1 MNEFDE
7 FDELLNIEVRDQWAE
22 IVDRAE
28 TRHDEFATSGN
39 RNAALS
45 QRRNGVLVLGAA
57 AAIVALLA
65 GLLLVDRTPDEVV
78 VTPATEPTS
87 TEPAAA
93 DSVPAQSPTTTLP
106 VASSIDCGSQTALA
120 EIGDLFRSG
129 QPTYDYTAA
138 RDVAE
143 LVDWSEVVV
152 TGTISSVQRQQG
164 GLETYTVFDV
174 ADVEV
179 LAGSGEVESFVTNS
193 VWPFFDEPDPLG
205 EPVALDGVRF
215 VAFLIP
221 LELNSAPSRWLPK
234 VDGFAFDCDALP
246 TESIAG
252 LPPDAAG
259 LSVRA
264 IVDLVRSPSEGQ
276 SIMRPVFPPD
286 VCAAT
291 SARGTGLPLTN
302 DATFFARPSDNPI
315 AIQIIG
321 TDDTTPAAP
330 FAWVQR
336 SFGDNRAV
344 RELRVFDNGN
354 GEASWDIGDGSQ
366 GYLRTRGLDETAI
379 REILDALTPLPAD
392 SVFPGFSMESDRW
405 ESLHETMNTDLTV
418 IGARSECQVQ
428 GVEPQTA
435 GVTLQYTVFAVDGDP
450 ILRYGAVIDRPLP
463 LDVAVVGQ
471 TVIIVSGFDDPA
483 APNATQVTN
492 ADPNEWQDLL
502 GRPTSDEQLLEVPPE
517 TVP

>member
-1 MNEFDE
+1 MNEFNE
-7 FDELLNIEVRDQWAE
+7 FDELLNIEVSDQWAE
-22 IVDRAE
+22 IIDRAE
-28 TRHDEFATSGN
+28 TPDDETATSGS
-39 RNAALS
+39 RTATLA

-57 AAIVALLA
+57 AAIAALLA
-65 GLLLVDRTPDEVV
+65 GFLIIDRTPDEVV
-78 VTPATEPTS
+78 VTPATEPTN
-87 TEPAAA
+87 TEPSAP
-93 DSVPAQSPTTTLP
+93 DSPPAQSPTTASP
-106 VASSIDCGSQTALA
+106 VASIMDCGSQTALG

-143 LVDWSEVVV
+143 LVEWSEVVV
-152 TGTISSVQRQQG
+152 TGTIASVQRQQG

-193 VWPFFDEPDPLG
+193 VWPFLDEPDPLG
-205 EPVALDGVRF
+205 EPVAIDGVRF

-221 LELNSAPSRWLPK
+221 LDLNSAPSRWQPK
-234 VDGFAFDCDALP
+234 VDGFAFDCDGLP
-246 TESIAG
+246 AESLAG
-252 LPPDAAG
+252 LPPDATG
-259 LSVRA
+259 LSVDA
-264 IVDLVRSPSEGQ
+264 IVDLVRSQTESQ
-276 SIMRPVFPPD
+276 SITRPVFPPT

-321 TDDTTPAAP
+321 TDQTTPAEP

-336 SFGDNRAV
+336 SFGDNRDV
-344 RELRVFDNGN
+344 RDLRVYDNGN

-366 GYLRTRGLDETAI
+366 GYIRTRGLEESAI
-379 REILDALTPLPAD
+379 REILDSLTPVPAD
-392 SVFPGFSMESDRW
+392 SEFPGFSVESDRW
-405 ESLHETMNTDLTV
+405 ESLHEAMNTGLTG

-428 GVEPQTA
+428 GVEPQIA

-450 ILRYGAVIDRPLP
+450 VLRYGAVIDRPPP
-463 LDVAVVGQ
+463 LDVTVVGE

-483 APNATQVTN
+483 APNATQVIN

-502 GRPTSDEQLLEVPPE
+502 GRPTNDELLLEVPPE